1 MHCFKFFWGNMK
13 HSTRFV
19 AGFLVSFLMSMSV
32 WGQQGFSQFYYE
44 ESNAISLQQ
53 RYAAAPSGS
62 WEEGQYRQQR
72 DQAIQRAVYSI
83 NSYTFQGMYYTQIED
98 FADQMN
104 QKYAAAPSGSAIE
117 GMYRQVRDVSYQ
129 AFNQAL
135 QDYVLRFSNDWRQI
149 NDLAMQM
156 DQKYAAA
163 PSGSQKERA
172 YDQARRALY
181 QRIPQA
187 VDQEMQRMWN
197 FRDVENYAAYF
208 SQQYAAAPSGS
219 LKENVY
225 NQVRRSAYSQ
235 AQAKFSLQA
244 YNLSQQELWQ
254 IQEEYNRKFSAAPSG
269 SLQES
274 YFRQIRD
281 QARSLIR
288 N

>member
-1 MHCFKFFWGNMK
+1 MK
-13 HSTRFV
+13 HLSTLA
-19 AGFLVSFLMSMSV
+19 AGFLISMLISLSA
-32 WGQQGFSQFYYE
+32 WSQSQGINQFYYE
-44 ESNAISLQQ
+44 EGNAINMQQ

-62 WEEGQYRQQR
+62 WEENQYRLQR
-72 DQAIQRAVYSI
+72 DQAIQRAVSSI
-83 NSYTFQGMYYTQIED
+83 NAYAFQGMYWQQIED
-98 FADQMN
+98 FADQVN
-104 QKYAAAPSGSAIE
+104 QKYVAAPSGSALE
-117 GMYRQVRDVSYQ
+117 NMYRQVRDVSYQ

-156 DQKYAAA
+156 DQKYVAA

-172 YDQARRALY
+172 YDQARRSLY

-208 SQQYAAAPSGS
+208 SQQYVAAPAGS

-225 NQVRRSAYSQ
+225 NQIRRSAYSQ
-235 AQAKFSLQA
+235 AQSKFIQQA
-244 YNLSQQELWQ
+244 YSLPQQQLWQ
-254 IQEEYNRKFSAAPSG
+254 IQEEYNQKYTAAPAG

-274 YFRQIRD
+274 YFKQIRD
-281 QARSLIR
+281 QARSLIH

>member
-1 MHCFKFFWGNMK
+1 MK
-13 HSTRFV
+13 NISTTI
-19 AGFLVSFLMSMSV
+19 AGFLISMFISFAAWSQS
-32 WGQQGFSQFYYE
+32 QGISQFYYE
-44 ESNAISLQQ
+44 ESNAISYQQ

-62 WEEGQYRQQR
+62 WEETQYRQQR
-72 DQAIQRAVYSI
+72 DQAIQRAVYAI
-83 NSYTFQGMYYTQIED
+83 NTYIFQGMYYTQVED

-104 QKYAAAPSGSAIE
+104 QKYAAAPSGSALE
-117 GMYRQVRDVSYQ
+117 SMYRQVRDVSYQ

-149 NDLAMQM
+149 NDLALQM

-197 FRDVENYAAYF
+197 FRDIENFGAYF

-225 NQVRRSAYSQ
+225 NQVRRSAYGL
-235 AQAKFSLQA
+235 AQGKFSQQA
-244 YNLSQQELWQ
+244 YSLSQQELWQ
-254 IQEEYNRKFSAAPSG
+254 IQEEYNQKYSAAPSG
-269 SLQES
+269 SVQES

-281 QARSLIR
+281 QARSLVR
-288 N
+288 

>member
-1 MHCFKFFWGNMK
+1 MK
-13 HSTRFV
+13 HLSTV
-19 AGFLVSFLMSMSV
+19 TASFLASLLISLAA
-32 WGQQGFSQFYYE
+32 WGQSQGINQFYYE

-62 WEEGQYRQQR
+62 WEETQYRQQR
-72 DQAIQRAVYSI
+72 DQAIQRAIYSI
-83 NSYTFQGMYYTQIED
+83 NSYSFQGMYFQQIED
-98 FADQMN
+98 FADQIN
-104 QKYAAAPSGSAIE
+104 QKYAAAPSGSALE
-117 GMYRQVRDVSYQ
+117 NMYRQVRDVSYQ

-135 QDYVLRFSNDWRQI
+135 QDHVLRFSNDWRQI
-149 NDLAMQM
+149 NDLALQM

-163 PSGSQKERA
+163 ASGSQKERA

-187 VDQEMQRMWN
+187 VDQEIQRMWN
-197 FRDVENYAAYF
+197 FRDIENYAVYF

-235 AQAKFSLQA
+235 AQMKFGQSA
-244 YNLSQQELWQ
+244 YSLSQQELWQ
-254 IQEEYNRKFSAAPSG
+254 IQEEYNQKFSAAPSG
-269 SLQES
+269 SLQET
-274 YFRQIRD
+274 YFRQVRD

>member
-1 MHCFKFFWGNMK
+1 MRNL
-13 HSTRFV
+13 STYA
-19 AGFLVSFLMSMSV
+19 AGFLISMLVSVSV
-32 WGQQGFSQFYYE
+32 WAQTPAINQYYYE
-44 ESNAISLQQ
+44 ESNAISAQQ

-62 WEEGQYRQQR
+62 WEEGQYRMQR
-72 DQAIQRAVYSI
+72 DQAIQRAVAAINTYS
-83 NSYTFQGMYYTQIED
+83 TFQGMYWQQIES
-98 FADQMN
+98 FADQLN
-104 QKYAAAPSGSAIE
+104 QKYAAAPSGSALE

-129 AFNQAL
+129 AFNAGL

-172 YDQARRALY
+172 YDQARRSLY

-187 VDQEMQRMWN
+187 VDQEMQRMFN
-197 FRDVENYAAYF
+197 FRDVEGYADYF

-225 NQVRRSAYSQ
+225 NQVMRSAYSQ
-235 AQAKFSLQA
+235 AQQKFAQQA
-244 YNLSQQELWQ
+244 YQLNQQQLWQ
-254 IQEEYNRKFSAAPSG
+254 VQEEYNQKYSSAPSG
-269 SLQES
+269 SLKET
-274 YFRQIRD
+274 YYRQIRD

-288 N
+288 Q

>member
-1 MHCFKFFWGNMK
+1 MK
-13 HSTRFV
+13 QLNTR
-19 AGFLVSFLMSMSV
+19 AAAFLISMMISLSA
-32 WGQQGFSQFYYE
+32 WSQTPGLNQFYYE
-44 ESNAISLQQ
+44 ESNAIAYQQ

-62 WEEGQYRQQR
+62 WEENQYRMQR
-72 DQAIQRAVYSI
+72 DQAIQRAISSI
-83 NSYTFQGMYYTQIED
+83 NSYSTFQGMLWQQIEN
-98 FADQMN
+98 FVDQMN
-104 QKYAAAPSGSAIE
+104 QKYMAAPSGSALE
-117 GMYRQVRDVSYQ
+117 NMYRQVHNVSHQ

-172 YDQARRALY
+172 YDQARRSLY

-187 VDQEMQRMWN
+187 VDEEMQRMWN
-197 FRDVENYAAYF
+197 FRDIERYAEYF
-208 SQQYAAAPSGS
+208 EQQYTAAPSGS

-235 AQAKFSLQA
+235 AQFKFSQQA
-244 YNLSQQELWQ
+244 YSFPQQQLWQ
-254 IQEEYNRKFSAAPSG
+254 IQEEYHQKYSAAPSG
-269 SLQES
+269 SIKEN

-281 QARSLIR
+281 QARSLIH

>member
-1 MHCFKFFWGNMK
+1 MK
-13 HSTRFV
+13 RLTTIL
-19 AGFLVSFLMSMSV
+19 AGFLISILVSISAWS
-32 WGQQGFSQFYYE
+32 QSQGINQFYYE
-44 ESNAISLQQ
+44 EGNAINLQQ

-62 WEEGQYRQQR
+62 WEEGQYRSQR
-72 DQAIQRAVYSI
+72 DQAIQRAISSI
-83 NSYTFQGMYYTQIED
+83 NSYSTFQGMYWQQIEN
-98 FADQMN
+98 FADQVN
-104 QKYAAAPSGSAIE
+104 QKYAAAPSASALE
-117 GMYRQVRDVSYQ
+117 NMYRQVRDVSYQ

-163 PSGSQKERA
+163 ASGSQKERA

-187 VDQEMQRMWN
+187 VDQEMQGMWN
-197 FRDVENYAAYF
+197 YRDVERYAEYF

-219 LKENVY
+219 LKENIY
-225 NQVRRSAYSQ
+225 NQIRRSAYSQ
-235 AQAKFSLQA
+235 AQAKFSQQS
-244 YNLSQQELWQ
+244 YSLSQQELWQ
-254 IQEEYNRKFSAAPSG
+254 IQEEYNQKYSAAPSG

-274 YFRQIRD
+274 YFRQVRD
-281 QARSLIR
+281 QARSLVH